1 MLFPIDVNA
10 QLHNSSSNKKLNE
23 SSSKQLRACF
33 CLADGMVIFGK
44 YFARLTEKFKA
55 VGSIPF

>member
-1 MLFPIDVNA
+1 MKDRCFCNERSLSFTT
-10 QLHNSSSNKKLNE
+10 LHLIRGELNE
-23 SSSKQLRACF
+23 SSSKHLRACF

-55 VGSIPF
+55 